1 MDTICQE
8 HRSWVMSRIRATDTK
23 PEKYVRS
30 LLWSNGFRYRLHV
43 KKLPGRPDI
52 VLTRYKTV
60 IDVRGCF
67 WHCHKH
73 CKLFR
78 MPKSNVEFWEEKFCR
93 NVARD
98 QRSEAEL
105 RAAGWKVIVLWECEL
120 KHTHKLVLE
129 PLLEMRKQ
137 QQQAAINK

>member
-1 MDTICQE
+1 MDTICKE
-8 HRSWVMSRIRATDTK
+8 HRSWLMSRIRSTDTK
-23 PEKYVRS
+23 PEKYVRT

-60 IDVRGCF
+60 VDVRGCF
-67 WHCHKH
+67 WHRHEH

-78 MPKSNVEFWEEKFCR
+78 MPKSNVEFWETKLRR

-98 QRSEAEL
+98 QQSEAEL
-105 RAAGWKVIVLWECEL
+105 KAAGWKVIVLWECEL
-120 KHTHKLVLE
+120 KHTHELVLE
-129 PLLEMRKQ
+129 PLLKMREE
-137 QQQAAINK
+137 QQQADK